1 MPDSVVLTTIS
12 DFLRAA
18 VRMASPIFIAA
29 VGLVFTGRSGITN
42 IGAEGTMLMGSL
54 AAVIGA
60 YFLGSPGAGLL
71 VAMLVGLL
79 VGLFFAYLV
88 VSVKADQIV
97 MGMAINLLGLGATT
111 TFFRIVFKISTVP
124 PQVAGF
130 APWEVPLLS
139 RIPVLG
145 PAFFAQVPVVYV
157 GFILVAVA
165 HFVLFRTTWGLSVRA
180 VGEHPR
186 AADTVGISVLAV
198 RYACCLVD
206 GLMAGLAGG
215 YLSLG
220 LLRGFSENM
229 VAGRGF
235 IALAAVTFGRWNPL
249 GALAASLLFGAG
261 DALQLRLQAA
271 GFHVPYQLMLM
282 LPYVLTMVALAGL
295 VGKSTPPAATGK
307 PYERASQA

>member
-1 MPDSVVLTTIS
+1 MLDSVVLTTVS
-12 DFLRAA
+12 DFLQAA

-60 YFLGSPGAGLL
+60 YFLGTPGAGLL

-124 PQVAGF
+124 PQVTAF
-130 APWEVPLLS
+130 SPWEVPLLS

-145 PAFFAQVPVVYV
+145 PAFFVQIPVVYLGFVLV
-157 GFILVAVA
+157 GVAY
-165 HFVLFRTTWGLSVRA
+165 FVLFRTTWGLSVRA

-186 AADTVGISVLAV
+186 AADTVGINVLAV

-220 LLRGFSENM
+220 LLRGFTENM

-271 GFHVPYQLMLM
+271 GFHVPYQFMLM

-295 VGKSTPPAATGK
+295 VGKSRPPAATGK